1 MEGKILRSAAEIDSR
16 TRMLSVIGQIPT
28 SQPAGSGFPIK
39 VGMFVNASIQ
49 GRVFNDIYV
58 VPREKVRDNVV
69 WVLNKEGLLSKREVT
84 VLRYEKD
91 KALVSKGFLAGDKIL
106 LTRLDVLVEGM
117 KLQQKRELND
127 GKSD

>member
-1 MEGKILRSAAEIDSR
+1 
-16 TRMLSVIGQIPT
+16 
-28 SQPAGSGFPIK
+28 
-39 VGMFVNASIQ
+39 MFVNASIQ

-117 KLQQKRELND
+117 KLQQKGN
-127 GKSD
+127 